1 MCECCLPLGMQTF
14 PSSALAITPLPSPIK
29 LVLINKPQRQ
39 GVLAGLDQR
48 QQAWLEI
55 VFSTRWASRQYLEY
69 QCKVQA
75 RPSHSVVR
83 AGQLWFLLPT
93 GAPFLPSHRRGWYM
107 HGSDWLIGSVRSVLG
122 FVLAILT
129 DSCTVFSP
137 NILRILADNNQLLT
151 CLLVGFNQEFELISL
166 TV

>member
-1 MCECCLPLGMQTF
+1 M
-14 PSSALAITPLPSPIK
+14 
-29 LVLINKPQRQ
+29 
-39 GVLAGLDQR
+39 
-48 QQAWLEI
+48 
-55 VFSTRWASRQYLEY
+55 
-69 QCKVQA
+69 QA

-93 GAPFLPSHRRGWYM
+93 GAPFLPSHNRERLV
-107 HGSDWLIGSVRSVLG
+107 HARIGLAYRICPIRAR

-129 DSCTVFSP
+129 DTVFSP